1 MSKALFMIYGVVSYS
16 IFFLTFLYLIG
27 FLNNAVVPKGID
39 TGTPGSMGVA
49 LVVNVLLYALFGIQ
63 HSVMARPAFKERWT
77 QIVPKPIE
85 RSTYTLLSSLIL
97 ILLFWQWRPMPTYI
111 WHVEAELLRAV
122 LTGLCLV
129 GFLIVLYATF
139 LIDHFDL
146 FGLRQVFLH
155 MRGTAYTHKKFATP
169 SLYRMIRHPIYLGW
183 MIAFW
188 ATPDMTVGHLMFAAL
203 GTAYMLIAIPI
214 EEKDLAEFHGE
225 EYKRWRESTPMIV
238 PFTKGG

>member
-1 MSKALFMIYGVVSYS
+1 MVYGVVCYS
-16 IFFLTFLYLIG
+16 IFFVTFLYMIG

-39 TGTPGSMGVA
+39 SGMRGAFALAMIVNVA
-49 LVVNVLLYALFGIQ
+49 LFALFGLQ
-63 HSVMARPAFKERWT
+63 HSIMARPGFKQRWT
-77 QIVPKPIE
+77 RIVPKPIE
-85 RSTYTLLSSLIL
+85 RSTYTLLSSVIL

-111 WHVEAELLRAV
+111 WHVEAGAV
-122 LTGLCLV
+122 RVALTGFCLV
-129 GFLIVLYATF
+129 GFLIVLYTTF

-155 MRGTAYTHKKFATP
+155 MRDTEYTHKPFMTP
-169 SLYRMIRHPIYLGW
+169 SLYRMIRHPLYLGW

-188 ATPDMTVGHLMFAAL
+188 STPDMSVGHLLFAAM
-203 GTAYMLIAIPI
+203 GTAYMLIAIPM

-225 EYKRWRESTPMIV
+225 DYKRWRESTPMIV